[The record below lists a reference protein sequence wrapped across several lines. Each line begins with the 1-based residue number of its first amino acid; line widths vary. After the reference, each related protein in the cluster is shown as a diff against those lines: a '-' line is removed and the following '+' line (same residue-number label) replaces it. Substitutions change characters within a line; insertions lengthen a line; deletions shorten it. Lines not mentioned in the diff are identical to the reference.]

1 MLTAY
6 DIDSRGI
13 RMAAKSNWAA
23 FPHDAKAYAYAGDA
37 LKKAW
42 PKLHAGDCEPFPD
55 AKRAA
60 ALLKAAGKAAP
71 KLDADALAEAL
82 QDAWRA
88 FHRGDFKAAFD
99 AGEKLG
105 PVGASVAVKAIGIH
119 ATYLVDDEAE
129 QLKRYEQAS
138 KIAEAAIKAL
148 PDEANSHYRHAFA
161 LGRYSQGLSI
171 AKALKMGIAGKV
183 RASLDATLDLEP
195 KHAEAHTALALYHA
209 EIINK
214 IGAMIGGLT
223 YGAKAGE
230 AEKHI
235 KEAVKLTPAS
245 PIAHIE
251 HGNVLL
257 LLDENRNEDAAA
269 TAYEKAGKC
278 KPLDA
283 MEALDAAYAKSEI
296 E

>member
-1 MLTAY
+1 
-6 DIDSRGI
+6 
-13 RMAAKSNWAA
+13 MAAKSAWAA
-23 FPHDAKAYAYAGDA
+23 FPHDAKGYAYAGDA

-71 KLDADALAEAL
+71 KLDAEALAAAL
-82 QDAWRA
+82 QDAWCA
-88 FHRGDFKAAFD
+88 FHRGDFKAAHD
-99 AGEKLG
+99 AGVALG
-105 PVGASVAVKAIGIH
+105 PIGASVAVKALGIH
-119 ATYLVDDEAE
+119 ATYLVDDEGE
-129 QLKRYEQAS
+129 RLKRYEQAATL
-138 KIAEAAIKAL
+138 AEAAVKAL

-183 RASLDATLDLEP
+183 RAALEATLELAP

-223 YGAKAGE
+223 YGAKAAE

-235 KEAVKLTPAS
+235 REAVKLTPAS

-257 LLDENRNEDAAA
+257 LLDEARNEDAAA
-269 TAYEKAGKC
+269 EAYERAAQC

-283 MEALDAAYAKSEI
+283 MEALDAAWAADQLA
-296 E
+296 

>member
-1 MLTAY
+1 
-6 DIDSRGI
+6 
-13 RMAAKSNWAA
+13 MAAKSAWAA
-23 FPHDAKAYAYAGDA
+23 FPHDAKGYAYAGDA

-71 KLDADALAEAL
+71 KLDAEALAEAL

-88 FHRGDFKAAFD
+88 FHRGDFKAAHD
-99 AGEKLG
+99 AGVALG
-105 PVGASVAVKAIGIH
+105 PIGASVAVKAMGIH
-119 ATYLVDDEAE
+119 ATYLVDDEGE
-129 QLKRYEQAS
+129 RLKRYEQAATL
-138 KIAEAAIKAL
+138 AEAAVKAL

-183 RASLDATLDLEP
+183 RAALETTLELAP

-223 YGAKAGE
+223 YGAKAAE

-235 KEAVKLTPAS
+235 REAVKLTPAS

-257 LLDENRNEDAAA
+257 LLDEARNEDAAA
-269 TAYEKAGKC
+269 EAYERAAQC

-283 MEALDAAYAKSEI
+283 MEALDAAWASDQLA
-296 E
+296 

>member
-1 MLTAY
+1 
-6 DIDSRGI
+6 
-13 RMAAKSNWAA
+13 MAAKSGWAA
-23 FPHDAKAYAYAGDA
+23 FPHDAKGYAYAGDA

-60 ALLKAAGKAAP
+60 ALSKAAGKAAP
-71 KLDADALAEAL
+71 KLDSDALADAL

-129 QLKRYEQAS
+129 QLKRYEQAA
-138 KIAEAAIKAL
+138 KLAEAAVKAL

-171 AKALKMGIAGKV
+171 AKALKLGIAGKV
-183 RASLDATLDLEP
+183 RVSLDAALELEP

-223 YGAKAGE
+223 YGAKASE

-245 PIAHIE
+245 PIAQIE

-269 TAYEKAGKC
+269 SAYEKAAKC
-278 KPLDA
+278 TPLDA
-283 MEALDAAYAKSEI
+283 MEALDAAYAREQL

>member
-1 MLTAY
+1 MASKKSTA
-6 DIDSRGI
+6 S
-13 RMAAKSNWAA
+13 AWAA
-23 FPHDAKAYAYAGDA
+23 FPHDAKPFAHAGDA

-55 AKRAA
+55 AKRAK
-60 ALLKAAGKAAP
+60 ALLEAIGKPP
-71 KLDADALAEAL
+71 KGLDAEGLSATL

-88 FHRGDFKAAFD
+88 FHHGDFKAAFD
-99 AGEKLG
+99 AGEALG
-105 PVGASVAVKAIGIH
+105 VVGASVATKAIGIH
-119 ATYLVDDEAE
+119 ATYLVDGDAE
-129 QLKRYEQAS
+129 QLKRYEQAA
-138 KIAEAAIKAL
+138 KLAEATVKAL
-148 PDEANSHYRHAFA
+148 PDEANSHYRLAFA

-171 AKALKMGIAGKV
+171 AKALKQGVAGKV
-183 RASLDATLDLEP
+183 RAALEAALELAP

-209 EIINK
+209 EIIGK

-223 YGAKAGE
+223 YGAKASE

-235 KEAVKLTPAS
+235 KEALKLTPAS

-269 TAYEKAGKC
+269 AAYEKAAKC

-283 MEALDAAYAKSEI
+283 MEALDAAYAKEQL

>member
-1 MLTAY
+1 
-6 DIDSRGI
+6 
-13 RMAAKSNWAA
+13 MAAKTAWAA
-23 FPHDAKAYAYAGDA
+23 FPHDAKGYAYAGDA

-42 PKLHAGDCEPFPD
+42 PKLHAGDAEPYPD

-60 ALLKAAGKAAP
+60 ALIKAAGKSAP
-71 KLDADALAEAL
+71 KGLDADALATAL

-99 AGEKLG
+99 AGQALG
-105 PVGASVAVKAIGIH
+105 PAGASVAVKALGIH

-129 QLKRYEQAS
+129 QLKRYEQAA
-138 KIAEAAIKAL
+138 KLAEAAVAAL

-161 LGRYSQGLSI
+161 LGRYSQGISI
-171 AKALKMGIAGKV
+171 AKALKAGIAGKV
-183 RASLDATLDLEP
+183 RAALDTTLELEP
-195 KHAEAHTALALYHA
+195 KHAEAHTAMELYHA

-214 IGAMIGGLT
+214 IGGMIGGLT
-223 YGAKAGE
+223 YGAKAAE

-235 KEAVKLTPAS
+235 KNAVKLTPDS

-251 HGNVLL
+251 HGNVLML
-257 LLDENRNEDAAA
+257 LHGDKQEAAA
-269 TAYEKAGKC
+269 AAAYEKAAKL

-283 MEALDAAYAKSEI
+283 MEALDAAYAKEQL

>member
-1 MLTAY
+1 
-6 DIDSRGI
+6 
-13 RMAAKSNWAA
+13 MAAKSAWAA
-23 FPHDAKAYAYAGDA
+23 FPHDANAYVYAGDA

-60 ALLKAAGKAAP
+60 TLLKAAGKAAP

-82 QDAWRA
+82 QEAWRV

-99 AGEKLG
+99 AGNALG

-119 ATYLVDDEAE
+119 ATYLVDDEGE
-129 QLKRYEQAS
+129 QLKRYEQAA
-138 KIAEAAIKAL
+138 KLAEAAIKAL

-183 RASLDATLDLEP
+183 RAALETTLELAP

-223 YGAKAGE
+223 YGAKASE

-269 TAYEKAGKC
+269 SAYEKAAKC
-278 KPLDA
+278 TPLDA
-283 MEALDAAYAKSEI
+283 MEALDAAYAREQL

>member
-1 MLTAY
+1 
-6 DIDSRGI
+6 
-13 RMAAKSNWAA
+13 MAAKSAWAA
-23 FPHDAKAYAYAGDA
+23 FPHDAKGYAYAGDA

-71 KLDADALAEAL
+71 KLDAEALADAL

-88 FHRGDFKAAFD
+88 FHRGNFKAAHD
-99 AGEKLG
+99 AGVALG
-105 PVGASVAVKAIGIH
+105 PIGASVAVKALGIH
-119 ATYLVDDEAE
+119 ATYLVDDEGE
-129 QLKRYEQAS
+129 RLKRYEQAATL
-138 KIAEAAIKAL
+138 AEAAVKAL

-183 RASLDATLDLEP
+183 RAALEATLELAP

-223 YGAKAGE
+223 YGAKAAE

-235 KEAVKLTPAS
+235 REAVKLTPAS

-257 LLDENRNEDAAA
+257 LLDEARNEDAAA
-269 TAYEKAGKC
+269 EAYERAAQC

-283 MEALDAAYAKSEI
+283 MEALDAAWAADQLA
-296 E
+296 